1 MLDLGSDEEELAR
14 LRLRRGPLR
23 RRDMFLKGR
32 VLMQSSSLLMQSL
45 SPHVPNS
52 RGRDLSQP
60 ARSAEGYH
68 SVPISTLSSDP
79 EAVVTRE
86 EQQVGGTAA
95 DGPSEVG
102 SIVGCLDSRIWD
114 VSEEAWWRSC
124 FG

>member
-32 VLMQSSSLLMQSL
+32 VLMQSSSLLMHS
-45 SPHVPNS
+45 SSHVPNS

-68 SVPISTLSSDP
+68 SVPISTLSDP

-86 EQQVGGTAA
+86 ERQVGGTAA

-114 VSEEAWWRSC
+114 VSEETWWRSC